1 MQYQNKDIFFAYITV
16 STISKRNSYVINFTC
31 AKHRSFG
38 LKVEDIYCGL
48 QEQNQRFK
56 MEPKKIKNSTELLLS
71 FDVQLQFIFPH
82 QMEFNFDI
90 KVVSTISNY
99 YYEMM
104 DDLWLNDLW
113 TAAIKK
119 KLTDIEIF
127 VGTDKVIEA
136 HRVILCARSPVL
148 NESLSKISNTADK
161 SIVTFGE
168 EFDVEIVKT
177 FLKFLYTGRLE
188 LSTLHESS
196 AEVKQLSKLATMY
209 EVETL
214 KNMRQ
219 LLNVNPTDVE
229 ELTNYLLQL

>member
-16 STISKRNSYVINFTC
+16 PTIFKHNSYVINFAC

-48 QEQNQRFK
+48 KGKNQWFK
-56 MEPKKIKNSTELLLS
+56 MEPKKLKNSTDLLLS
-71 FDVQLQFIFPH
+71 FGVQLEFFFPH

-104 DDLWLNDLW
+104 DDKWLNDLW
-113 TAAIKK
+113 TAARNK
-119 KLTDIEIF
+119 KLTDVEIF
-127 VGTDKVIEA
+127 VGTVKVMEA
-136 HRVILCARSPVL
+136 HRVILSARSPIL
-148 NESLSKISNTADK
+148 NESLNKISNTAEK

-168 EFDVEIVKT
+168 EFEVVES
-177 FLKFLYTGRLE
+177 FLKFLYTGRLK
-188 LSTLHESS
+188 LRSTLHEPS
-196 AEVKQLSKLATMY
+196 AEVKQLSKLATTY

-214 KNMRQ
+214 KNMCQ